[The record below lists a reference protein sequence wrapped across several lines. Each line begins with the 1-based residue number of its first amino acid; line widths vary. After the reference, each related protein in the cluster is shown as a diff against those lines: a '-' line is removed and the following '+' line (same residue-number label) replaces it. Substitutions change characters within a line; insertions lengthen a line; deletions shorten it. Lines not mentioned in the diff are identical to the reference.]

1 MSKTIILMLIA
12 CLLAAC
18 APSQQAVEA
27 AITGTQTA
35 MAITVETQQAAIAQ
49 TQAALPTVALSDTP
63 EPTSTLTPI

>member
-27 AITGTQTA
+27 AVRWRRGLGGGSIGAGTPYNIIISQ
-35 MAITVETQQAAIAQ
+35 
-49 TQAALPTVALSDTP
+49 
-63 EPTSTLTPI
+63 